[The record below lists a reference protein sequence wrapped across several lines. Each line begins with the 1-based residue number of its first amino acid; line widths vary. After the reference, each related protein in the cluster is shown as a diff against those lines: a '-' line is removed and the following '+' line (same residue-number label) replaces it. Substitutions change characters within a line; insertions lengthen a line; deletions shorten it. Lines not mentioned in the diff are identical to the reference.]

1 MGTKILHDERG
12 DGNNEVI
19 IGILI
24 LVSFLVIIGVVFYF
38 IIQFIIS
45 HLIETFLFF
54 AVLFIF
60 FSILSLINTITTW
73 IQPSNSILTKSE
85 TSRLV
90 FLNLLSL
97 APMYYKYY
105 KEKKKHSKLQI
116 ELDNIKKESSN
127 CLTKI
132 IKYDKDIDIMNNKK
146 SFKPAT
152 PHELSIIEDK
162 KLKVT
167 EYKISLDAQDLNL
180 SDDIKS
186 LKGIIDEINEK
197 AHEFIMIKAENK
209 QLNS

>member
-127 CLTKI
+127 
-132 IKYDKDIDIMNNKK
+132 
-146 SFKPAT
+146 
-152 PHELSIIEDK
+152 
-162 KLKVT
+162 
-167 EYKISLDAQDLNL
+167 
-180 SDDIKS
+180 
-186 LKGIIDEINEK
+186 K
-197 AHEFIMIKAENK
+197 AI
-209 QLNS
+209 

>member
-1 MGTKILHDERG
+1 
-12 DGNNEVI
+12 
-19 IGILI
+19 
-24 LVSFLVIIGVVFYF
+24 
-38 IIQFIIS
+38 
-45 HLIETFLFF
+45 
-54 AVLFIF
+54 
-60 FSILSLINTITTW
+60 
-73 IQPSNSILTKSE
+73 
-85 TSRLV
+85 
-90 FLNLLSL
+90 
-97 APMYYKYY
+97 MYYKYY